1 MEEYIENGYDTPG
14 LEAAVDRALPFIE
27 MIEAKFLAKVDS
39 AEKVVS
45 DSTDALKQVQSEL
58 KRLGDMKQ
66 DIQGG
71 KSSRGRARTK
81 TTKTMGDSEDQL
93 EIILN
98 KIVET
103 RCKQKDLK
111 LAEKESK
118 DAAASVIKTHN
129 EWKTEFPWRNK
140 ESLMQYGKKVLEP
153 VGEYYKQQFLDASGD
168 CHPIREMAEA
178 VQIFNPIFLSTQST
192 ADIVTVLYDLAN
204 KLNAFQFRQ
213 FNDRFFDNLRKETV
227 NVVREAKEDHDL
239 DRIPATRRYETR
251 MQGKVKR
258 KQLPAGSNMEW
269 RDDAGEYAQRIWQ
282 WWKARKDN
290 YPFHGLAIR
299 LVVLAQLSSCS
310 VERVFSKLERIRKA
324 TGENMKEDM
333 CEIRL
338 LLQCNGTLDDMY
350 DALVLKWK
358 GD

>member
-1 MEEYIENGYDTPG
+1 MPHATETHF
-14 LEAAVDRALPFIE
+14 LPI
-27 MIEAKFLAKVDS
+27 L
-39 AEKVVS
+39 
-45 DSTDALKQVQSEL
+45 
-58 KRLGDMKQ
+58 
-66 DIQGG
+66 
-71 KSSRGRARTK
+71 
-81 TTKTMGDSEDQL
+81 TMGTGFSTYVDK
-93 EIILN
+93 N
-98 KIVET
+98 KIE
-103 RCKQKDLK
+103 
-111 LAEKESK
+111 
-118 DAAASVIKTHN
+118 
-129 EWKTEFPWRNK
+129 
-140 ESLMQYGKKVLEP
+140 QYLVP
-153 VGEYYKQQFLDASGD
+153 
-168 CHPIREMAEA
+168 CHRG
-178 VQIFNPIFLSTQST
+178 
-192 ADIVTVLYDLAN
+192 
-204 KLNAFQFRQ
+204 
-213 FNDRFFDNLRKETV
+213 FFDNLRKEMV